1 MALEYVAPSL
11 AITTWDTDTNG
22 GTDRNGSL
30 LGDATALRRT
40 SPDDLLFGTTA
51 RDATDSISSGCST
64 KKSRRVGR
72 RTLAPPEAVRWCRFL
87 RLCPR
92 PNRYGRTGAT
102 ITSATRSP
110 SATSASPRRAVA
122 VPARGAWS
130 RSGCTRP
137 ALSRHNH
144 LERRRRNS
152 RQPGQLVVVPAWIG
166 RAAHVPAGAVVG
178 KQHPVA
184 HHRAE
189 DHADGR

>member
-64 KKSRRVGR
+64 KKSRRVAR
-72 RTLAPPEAVRWCRFL
+72 RTVAPPEAVRWCRFL

-92 PNRYGRTGAT
+92 FNRYG
-102 ITSATRSP
+102 P
-110 SATSASPRRAVA
+110 SGSHDLERHAELLRDLRVLRA
-122 VPARGAWS
+122 
-130 RSGCTRP
+130 P
-137 ALSRHNH
+137 ALSSSES
-144 LERRRRNS
+144 LPAPS
-152 RQPGQLVVVPAWIG
+152 RLGRPPYQTAPRELPAEY
-166 RAAHVPAGAVVG
+166 VN
-178 KQHPVA
+178 
-184 HHRAE
+184 
-189 DHADGR
+189 